1 MSKRLH
7 TRYLGFELDSPLVPS
22 ASPLTATWEGACR
35 LEEAGAAA
43 IVMHSLFEEE
53 CNRDHELLHHFL
65 YEQEIGH
72 FESDDFLPVPDDFR
86 TAEEHYL
93 EQLTRMKTRLEI
105 PVIASLNGVS
115 RDGWAEH
122 AVQLA
127 QAGAD
132 ALELNIYHIAASVHE
147 SGAEVEQRY
156 LDIFASVRAAVPELP
171 LAVKLSSRFSSPVHL
186 VNLLREAGA
195 NAVVL
200 FNRFIEPTL
209 DMESLKIVPQLHLSS
224 PAELNERL
232 RWAAIIRAQVALDM
246 AITGGVHSA
255 EDVIRTQLVG
265 AEVAQLASVLMQRGE
280 GVLRTMQDE
289 MLHWLDRHEYESL
302 DQLRGSVS
310 HARAEDPSG
319 WERANYLDTLD
330 QWRPDAC

>member
-156 LDIFASVRAAVPELP
+156 LDILASVRAAVPELP